1 MDQSRGTA
9 VLRDGRIRNRRIVR
23 AGFTLIELLIC
34 IAIIAVLVSLLL
46 PALNKSREAAKSI
59 TCTSKLKQIGVAL
72 FQYAGD
78 NTSCSAE
85 PHTLLF
91 GWHGKQDPGW
101 PYENLGYLNRKN
113 FFRCPADLKPRTGF
127 SSILDNLCYTN
138 ISYHV
143 TQNMAGILS
152 YNGSYWSATGANWNT
167 VFPTPARLERIRRP
181 AGIVYW
187 TENRNGFVNNESGRA
202 DWTQPNKFA
211 MSETTGSGSDYSFL
225 LHPGGAGTLFVDGH
239 VKMLRFSEILS
250 AGNPT
255 SAAHPY
261 LSWY

>member
-1 MDQSRGTA
+1 MNTNSSGFPFP
-9 VLRDGRIRNRRIVR
+9 GFRNWKKQGKWT
-23 AGFTLIELLIC
+23 GFTLIELLIC

-46 PALNKSREAAKSI
+46 PALSKSREAAKRI
-59 TCTSKLKQIGVAL
+59 TCTSKLKQIGMAL

-78 NTSCSAE
+78 NTSYAAE

-91 GWHGKQDPGW
+91 GWHGKEESGW
-101 PYENLGYLNRKN
+101 PFENLGYLNRKN
-113 FFRCPADLKPRTGF
+113 FLRCPSDLKPRTGF
-127 SSILDNLCYTN
+127 SYIYDNICYTN
-138 ISYHV
+138 VSYHV
-143 TQNMAGILS
+143 TQNMAGILT
-152 YNGSYWSATGANWNT
+152 YNGSSWSATGANWKT
-167 VFPTPARLERIRRP
+167 VFPVPVRLEQVKRP

-211 MSETTGSGSDYSFL
+211 MTETISSGENYSFF

-239 VKMLRFSEILS
+239 VKILPFSEVQA

-261 LSWY
+261 LSWH